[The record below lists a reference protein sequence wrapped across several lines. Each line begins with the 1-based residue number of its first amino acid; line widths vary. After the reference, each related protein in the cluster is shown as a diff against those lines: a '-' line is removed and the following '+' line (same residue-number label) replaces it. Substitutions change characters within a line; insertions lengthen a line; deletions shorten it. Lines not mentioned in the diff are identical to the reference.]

1 MKKGVKIVTIGGV
14 PVTHQNLLKD
24 LLNAIM
30 NFQSE
35 NFG

>member
-1 MKKGVKIVTIGGV
+1 MKKGVKSLQLVGV

>member
-1 MKKGVKIVTIGGV
+1 MKKGVKIVTIGGGSSYT
-14 PVTHQNLLKD
+14 PNLLKD